1 MKIVLVID
9 QYDIG
14 NNGTTMSARNLVNAL
29 RERGHEV
36 RIAGMGTEGQDKYVL
51 PELKVPVATPI
62 AHKQGMSFANPL
74 KLQYGKPLKVQM

>member
-36 RIAGMGTEGQDKYVL
+36 KIAYF
-51 PELKVPVATPI
+51 
-62 AHKQGMSFANPL
+62 SN
-74 KLQYGKPLKVQM
+74 